1 MTKALYRTLS
11 VSLTQFIKESDR
23 QLNLFI
29 DEYER
34 KKDEE
39 LAKTID
45 HLHLKYGKGI
55 VSKRLH
61 TPKLVQSMVD

>member
-34 KKDEE
+34 KKDVK

-45 HLHLKYGKGI
+45 HLHLKYGKELCQ
-55 VSKRLH
+55 KRLH